1 MFKKLLLVLLALALA
16 LSMVACGDE
25 DKEEPNN
32 KDNETIEVEKEIF
45 DVIITIPAD
54 LAGEVNQQ
62 ELDEMTQEGIAKSVT
77 LNEDGSVT
85 YEMSKRQHKQLLE
98 ELATQLKTDLDEMIE
113 SEDFPNVIKIET
125 NKDFTSFEVTTK
137 NEEVDMSEGFMCFGF
152 MIYSAMYNAFAG
164 NVDEDFE
171 VKVKY
176 YNADSGKMIDEWSS
190 KDMQENQ

>member
-16 LSMVACGDE
+16 LSMAACGNE

-45 DVIITIPAD
+45 DVIITIPAN

-62 ELDEMTQEGIAKSVT
+62 DLDEMAQEGIAKSVT

-113 SEDFPNVIKIET
+113 SEDFPNVTKIET
-125 NKDFTSFEVTTK
+125 NKDFTSFKVTTK

-164 NVDEDFE
+164 NADNDFE

-176 YNADSGKMIDEWSS
+176 YNADSGKIIDEWSS
-190 KDMQENQ
+190 KDMQEN